1 MFRSLNWL
9 AVTSAVLL
17 TWIATDSVSAQYSG
31 SQARF
36 LRQATR
42 NYLWNRPTV
51 SPYLNLVGRD
61 GYSGM
66 PNYQRLVLPE
76 IQRRERDASRD
87 RQTAR
92 MQTQINQVQTQAAR
106 AQSDVANMM
115 LTGRVGWSVRGY
127 PRFGTYLNFYPGFQ
141 RLPRR

>member
-1 MFRSLNWL
+1 MFRTLNWL
-9 AVTSAVLL
+9 AVMVAVLF
-17 TWIATDSVSAQYSG
+17 TWIATDAVSAQYTG
-31 SQARF
+31 RGARSI
-36 LRQATR
+36 RGMTR

-76 IQRRERDASRD
+76 LQRREQDASRD

-92 MQTQINQVQTQAAR
+92 MQTQINQAQTQAAQ
-106 AQSDVANMM
+106 AQSQVANMM
-115 LTGRVGWSVRGY
+115 LTGRVGWSVRGF

-141 RLPRR
+141 QIGRR